1 MGKDNLKY
9 FIQWFDSN
17 VLNLF
22 NQKGL
27 YPYGSVSSF
36 EKFKKWLATKEK
48 FYSLLTGKTIKNN
61 DKEYEVLL
69 RFAIHLKLKQWK
81 CFFCIILQQ
90 QIIVSFKYKCH

>member
-61 DKEYEVLL
+61 DKEYESVIKVCNTFETKTMKVFFLYYFTAADY
-69 RFAIHLKLKQWK
+69 RFI
-81 CFFCIILQQ
+81 
-90 QIIVSFKYKCH
+90 

>member
-27 YPYGSVSSF
+27 YPYGSVNGF

-61 DKEYEVLL
+61 DKEYESVIKVCNTFETKTMKVFLL
-69 RFAIHLKLKQWK
+69 YYFTAADYRFI
-81 CFFCIILQQ
+81 
-90 QIIVSFKYKCH
+90 